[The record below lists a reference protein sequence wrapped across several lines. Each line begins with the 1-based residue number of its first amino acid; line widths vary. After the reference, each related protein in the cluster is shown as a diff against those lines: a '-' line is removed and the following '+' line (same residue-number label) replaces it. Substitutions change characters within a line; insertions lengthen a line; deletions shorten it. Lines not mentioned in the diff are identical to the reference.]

1 MVRPPLLDRLLDLL
15 AIRHPPFQH
24 SAGELGELFVRGEAQ
39 ADDAVAA
46 RLRSGANQGARPVE
60 EVVAEMI
67 EAVTLRA

>member
-1 MVRPPLLDRLLDLL
+1 MNGKIREAQMQKVPYMLVVGDR
-15 AIRHPPFQH
+15 
-24 SAGELGELFVRGEAQ
+24 EQ